1 MPEILLPLTVR
12 DLTVDELRPG
22 IWGWSDTH
30 LAGTIESVKRA
41 ERGEADFVAV
51 CPPSGIPV
59 ATGGVDFAKPSGI
72 ATIWQLS
79 VDAALRSCGIGT
91 ILVEALEGRIRG
103 RGQDVAE
110 LGVDDQQSRPRA
122 LYERLGYAVT
132 GSEAGAW
139 DEGLPDGTVRRYE
152 TTITVLRKHL
162 G

>member
-12 DLTVDELRPG
+12 DLTVHELRPG

-41 ERGEADFVAV
+41 KRGEADFVAV

-59 ATGGVDFAKPSGI
+59 ATGGVDFAKPSGV

-91 ILVEALEGRIRG
+91 ILVEALEERIRK
-103 RGQDVAE
+103 RGQDLAE
-110 LGVDDQQSRPRA
+110 LGVDDKQSRPRS
-122 LYERLGYAVT
+122 LYERLGYVVT
-132 GSEAGAW
+132 GSEQGAW
-139 DEGLPDGTVRRYE
+139 DEGLADGTVRRYE
-152 TTITVLRKHL
+152 TTITVLRKQL
-162 G
+162 R